1 MAGQRVI
8 PMKKRFRPNLAFFI
22 LLLIIAYLAVLGW
35 NYLTKEH
42 ISIYEVN
49 TTQISDDPPLYGFIL
64 RSEEVVTA
72 DTGGHVNY
80 YNPEGSRVGAG
91 KIVYTIDQH
100 GEISEMLEKLQN
112 DTKDR
117 ESLSAVREVIASFQ
131 NSFTYSDYTYV
142 RNFTSSIESIL
153 FEQSRENLFK
163 LLNQQLKD
171 RGMGKDY
178 IRGLSNKSGIIVYSL
193 DGYEGMQQKNI
204 TPELFDQY
212 ASVSRNYLQKKE
224 KIAAGEPVYKLIT
237 SNDWALVIKL
247 DDTYYEELYDQK
259 YVRVTIDKDNLEFN
273 AEVNLFDQNGTHFA
287 KLSTSRYMEHYIND
301 RFLKIGLN
309 LKSAA
314 GLKIPNSSI
323 LDKEFYVLSENSVT
337 NNKGTKGVVKQV
349 IGGDGKPSHVFVP
362 ISESIYINGSYYV
375 DSADITGGDILMT
388 QTGETEIVSSKQAL
402 QGVYCVNE
410 GYCEFRPIEI
420 RYQNKEYS
428 IVSDDTNGGLMAYDH
443 IVVDPSNLDGDD
455 FIE

>member
-131 NSFTYSDYTYV
+131 NSFTYSDYTHV

-349 IGGDGKPSHVFVP
+349 IGGDGKSSHVFVP
-362 ISESIYINGSYYV
+362 ISGSIYINGSYYV